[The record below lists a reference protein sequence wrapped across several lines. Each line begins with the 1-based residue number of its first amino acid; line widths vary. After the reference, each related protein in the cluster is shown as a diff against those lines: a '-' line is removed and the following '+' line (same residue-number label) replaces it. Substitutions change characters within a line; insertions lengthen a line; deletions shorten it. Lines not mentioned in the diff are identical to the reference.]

1 MPPSAAVSRAVRSYA
16 ETRHLGAAV
25 VERWQA
31 WRAEDAE
38 ALLGLA
44 EALGLG
50 GNQIVDVMTALE
62 EIAARDATSPAAV
75 LAAPEVRGLLA
86 TRLGRADKI
95 KRVKALLRAR
105 RYPRLTALERAL
117 EADVRALGL
126 GSGVRVRFPPGL
138 EGNEITV
145 EMRARHDAALR
156 EAVDRVRAAVQAG
169 GFGRLFRRLDGGE

>member
-1 MPPSAAVSRAVRSYA
+1 MPPSPPVHAAVRVYA
-16 ETRHLGAAV
+16 DTRHLGAAV
-25 VERWQA
+25 VERWYA
-31 WRAEDAE
+31 WRVADAE

-50 GNQIVDVMTALE
+50 GNQIVDIMTALE
-62 EIAARDATSPAAV
+62 EIAARDGTSPAAV
-75 LAAPEVRGLLA
+75 LAGPEIRGLLA

-95 KRVKALLRAR
+95 KRLKTLLRVR

-126 GSGVRVRFPPGL
+126 GSGVRVCFPPDL

-145 EMRARHDAALR
+145 EVRARNGAALGK
-156 EAVDRVRAAVQAG
+156 AVDRLHAAVRAG
-169 GFGRLFRRLDGGE
+169 GFDRLFRRLDEGE